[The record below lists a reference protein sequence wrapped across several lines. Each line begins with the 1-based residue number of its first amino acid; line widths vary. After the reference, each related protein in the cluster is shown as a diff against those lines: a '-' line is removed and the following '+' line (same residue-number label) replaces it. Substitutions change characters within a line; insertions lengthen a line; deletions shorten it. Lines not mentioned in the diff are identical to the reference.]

1 VSSTVCS
8 PRDLDEAADA
18 MRGGGRILVRGSGT
32 ATDWGGE
39 PSTVDTVVSTAE
51 LSGTLAYNP
60 ADMTVA
66 VRAGTP
72 LASLQ
77 SELAERGQWIAN
89 DAARVPT
96 GGTVGGLLATADAGP
111 RQHRYGPL
119 RDLVLGVTVVL
130 ADGRIAHSGGHVIK
144 NVAGYDLA
152 KLFAGS
158 YGTLGL
164 VAEVVLRTHPI
175 SARSRTLVV
184 ESDARTGYRSAVAL
198 SERPVEPTAVCWAD
212 GRLLIRFEG
221 TDVGIDEQLR
231 HAELTGGD
239 VVSGPDEDALWAAE
253 ADVVNGAPGHT
264 VVRVGALPSRFP
276 DLIELVDKLVAEH
289 GVTAGWSASF
299 GVGVHTIALSGG
311 DAAAH
316 ARVIAG
322 LTAGFDDAAITR
334 RRRAAGVERLVDA
347 WGPEPPAIAL
357 LRSVKN
363 AFDPDGRLG
372 PGRFAPWLKGTE

>member
-1 VSSTVCS
+1 MSSTVCS
-8 PRDLDEAADA
+8 PRDLDDAAEA
-18 MRGGGRILVRGSGT
+18 MRGGGRILIRGSGT
-32 ATDWGGE
+32 ASDWGGE
-39 PSTVDTVVSTAE
+39 PSAVDTVLDTAE

-60 ADMTVA
+60 ADMTVS
-66 VRAGTP
+66 VRAGTT
-72 LASLQ
+72 LRALQ
-77 SELAERGQWIAN
+77 SELAEHGQWIAN
-89 DAARVPT
+89 DSARIPAGAT
-96 GGTVGGLLATADAGP
+96 IGGLLATADAGP
-111 RQHRYGPL
+111 RQHRFGPL

-130 ADGRIAHSGGHVIK
+130 ADGQIARSGGHVIK

-152 KLFAGS
+152 KLFSGS

-164 VAEVVLRTHPI
+164 VAEVVLRTHPV
-175 SARSRTLVV
+175 SRRSRTLVV
-184 ESDARTGYRSAVAL
+184 EGDARTAHRAAVAL
-198 SERPVEPTAVCWAD
+198 SERPVEPTAVCWSA
-212 GRLLIRFEG
+212 GRLLVRFEG
-221 TDVGIDEQLR
+221 TDVGIDEQLG
-231 HAELTGGD
+231 HADLTGGE

-253 ADVVNGAPGHT
+253 AELVRGASGET

-289 GVTAGWSASF
+289 GVSAGWSASF

-316 ARVIAG
+316 ARVLAG
-322 LTAGFDDAAITR
+322 LATGFDEAAITR
-334 RRRAAGVERLVDA
+334 RRRADGVERLVDA

-357 LRSVKN
+357 MRSVKT